1 MCVGVQGD
9 GLLGY
14 VISCDNLYDGFSFL
28 IKKNK
33 NKILCLFIISL
44 KCF

>member
-1 MCVGVQGD
+1 MWVCMCVGVQGD

-28 IKKNK
+28 IKIK
-33 NKILCLFIISL
+33 L
-44 KCF
+44 K